1 MVWLV
6 LYVRLTKYRIEIEG
20 GIARAS
26 RLVPVI
32 LSSLFFTYLN
42 AIVVLI
48 RGSVDQNGSGALHI
62 GRYIINAFTERFIRA

>member
-6 LYVRLTKYRIEIEG
+6 VYVRLTKYRTGIEG
-20 GIARAS
+20 GMSRAS

-32 LSSLFFTYLN
+32 LSSFFTYLN

-48 RGSVDQNGSGALHI
+48 RDSIDQSGSGALHI
-62 GRYIINAFTERFIRA
+62 GRYIINVFTEKFIRV

>member
-20 GIARAS
+20 SIARAS

-32 LSSLFFTYLN
+32 LSSFFFTYLN

-48 RGSVDQNGSGALHI
+48 RDSIDPNGSGALHM
-62 GRYIINAFTERFIRA
+62 GRYIINAFTERFIRV